1 MDEKN
6 KTTEIERK
14 FLVQPGYLPPDFPSA
29 GQRMVQGYVPTS
41 NQTAVRVRIAGDA
54 AWLTLKTP
62 RVSLSRREFEY
73 EIPVE
78 EAIDILELL
87 CTHRVE
93 KIRTLVE
100 HQGDTW
106 EVDVFSGRN
115 EGLVLAEIELPA
127 EDSSFE
133 SPDWLGAEVSFDPKY
148 TNSALSRDP
157 FSTWQR

>member
-1 MDEKN
+1 MDEKH

-14 FLVQPGYLPPDFPSA
+14 FLVQPGYLPPDFPKS
-29 GQRMVQGYVPTS
+29 GIRMVQGYVPTS

-73 EIPVE
+73 EIPVD
-78 EAIDILELL
+78 EATDILELL
-87 CTHRVE
+87 CTHSVE

-100 HQGDTW
+100 HQGHTW
-106 EVDVFSGRN
+106 EVDVFSGLN
-115 EGLVLAEIELPA
+115 VGLMLAEIELPS
-127 EDSSFE
+127 EDTAFE
-133 SPDWLGAEVSFDPKY
+133 PPSWLGAEVSFDPKY

-157 FSTWQR
+157 FSSWDR